1 MILSSFILS
10 TQVCFFYV
18 SQFNVMLITKPA
30 AGEYAPYYGTYIG
43 QVQPDNL
50 MEALQIHT
58 EKFTAFIGS
67 IPEAKADYAYAEGK
81 WTVKEVLLHIIDAER
96 IFAYRALRFA
106 RNDNTELPGFDEDKY
121 VPQSNA
127 RSRTLTSL
135 AVEFAAVR
143 QATLTLFNS
152 FDDPAFMR
160 MGIASNNL
168 MSVRALGFVIIGHA
182 EHHRL
187 VMEERYFDIG

>member
-1 MILSSFILS
+1 
-10 TQVCFFYV
+10 
-18 SQFNVMLITKPA
+18 MLITKPA

-43 QVQPDNL
+43 KVQPDNL
-50 MEALQIHT
+50 MEALQLHT
-58 EKFTAFIGS
+58 EKFTAFISS
-67 IPEAKADYAYAEGK
+67 IPEAKADFAYAPGK

-127 RSRTLTSL
+127 SARTLTSL
-135 AVEFAAVR
+135 AQEFAAVR
-143 QATLTLFNS
+143 QATGTLFDS
-152 FDDPAFMR
+152 FDEAAFYR
-160 MGIASNNL
+160 AGIASNNL

-182 EHHRL
+182 EHHRF
-187 VMEERYFDIG
+187 VMEERYF

>member
-1 MILSSFILS
+1 MI
-10 TQVCFFYV
+10 
-18 SQFNVMLITKPA
+18 ITKPA

-43 QVQPDNL
+43 KVQPDNL
-50 MEALQIHT
+50 MEALHLHT
-58 EKFTAFIGS
+58 EKFTAFIQS
-67 IPEAKADYAYAEGK
+67 IPEAKANYAYGPDK

-127 RSRTLTSL
+127 GARTLTSL
-135 AVEFAAVR
+135 AEEFAAVR
-143 QATLTLFNS
+143 QATLMLFHS
-152 FDDPAFMR
+152 FDETAFMR
-160 MGIASNNL
+160 TGIASNKP

-187 VMEERYFDIG
+187 VMEERYW